1 STYGSVDVDDFIRRE
16 KSISKRVVEAA
27 NVLRNEVSLI
37 IAEPLMMKAAT
48 ISPDMW
54 TDKFRNILYLG
65 VTITFIDSDYLFR
78 QLELFCRPY
87 TQPDKSALSTITALK
102 EEVKDFGIN
111 DLASVQW
118 ISDRGSNFL
127 GAFRDYSPVYCFSH
141 RLNNILK
148 ELFHQKIN
156 TKESVNQNYEE
167 LKNLLIK
174 RKQQHRIKYIHQ
186 HSLHELLLIL
196 KPFKNLMSIIQGGQY
211 PTLYL
216 VLLCVMKIKRTFDS
230 YKDLIE
236 FNKQQKE
243 NIIFQYVEEDDE
255 LPGPSTEIN
264 AEPDDLQS
272 SQGSYEYNYHAPRI
286 YQPTPPDELQRYL
299 QLSIPSYLIDRDPM
313 KFWSSREIRRD
324 FPFLSIVARRI
335 HAILATSASVERLFS
350 SAGLTIT
357 QIRTR
362 LSPSPLD
369 NVLFLRSYDKFKK
382 QQKEN

>member
-1 STYGSVDVDDFIRRE
+1 MQKVGETTINNEVRE
-16 KSISKRVVEAA
+16 KSGK
-27 NVLRNEVSLI
+27 SLKQSVI
-37 IAEPLMMKAAT
+37 VRWL
-48 ISPDMW
+48 S
-54 TDKFRNILYLG
+54 LYP
-65 VTITFIDSDYLFR
+65 IKIR
-78 QLELFCRPY
+78 H
-87 TQPDKSALSTITALK
+87 IH
-102 EEVKDFGIN
+102 
-111 DLASVQW
+111 
-118 ISDRGSNFL
+118 NF
-127 GAFRDYSPVYCFSH
+127 S
-141 RLNNILK
+141 
-148 ELFHQKIN
+148 
-156 TKESVNQNYEE
+156 
-167 LKNLLIK
+167 
-174 RKQQHRIKYIHQ
+174 
-186 HSLHELLLIL
+186 
-196 KPFKNLMSIIQGGQY
+196 
-211 PTLYL
+211 
-216 VLLCVMKIKRTFDS
+216 
-230 YKDLIE
+230 
-236 FNKQQKE
+236 
-243 NIIFQYVEEDDE
+243 
-255 LPGPSTEIN
+255 GPSTEIN

>member
-1 STYGSVDVDDFIRRE
+1 MQRFVCIRITEAWVRKTIMTIQNFYSYWIAFSFIALCSYNE
-16 KSISKRVVEAA
+16 KE
-27 NVLRNEVSLI
+27 NC
-37 IAEPLMMKAAT
+37 
-48 ISPDMW
+48 
-54 TDKFRNILYLG
+54 
-65 VTITFIDSDYLFR
+65 FIYIGEEIHRLQQQQSSD
-78 QLELFCRPY
+78 QLEELEL
-87 TQPDKSALSTITALK
+87 SAK
-102 EEVKDFGIN
+102 
-111 DLASVQW
+111 
-118 ISDRGSNFL
+118 R
-127 GAFRDYSPVYCFSH
+127 
-141 RLNNILK
+141 
-148 ELFHQKIN
+148 
-156 TKESVNQNYEE
+156 TKVV
-167 LKNLLIK
+167 
-174 RKQQHRIKYIHQ
+174 
-186 HSLHELLLIL
+186 HSL
-196 KPFKNLMSIIQGGQY
+196 F
-211 PTLYL
+211 
-216 VLLCVMKIKRTFDS
+216 
-230 YKDLIE
+230 KDL
-236 FNKQQKE
+236 
-243 NIIFQYVEEDDE
+243 ED
-255 LPGPSTEIN
+255 PFVSSPSTEIN